1 MKLPFKIPLSGKTA
15 VVTGGGGVLCS
26 EFCRALAACG
36 ATVAVLG
43 HRIESIQRV
52 ADAINAD
59 NEVIAAGG
67 SAFPVVANVLDKS
80 SLEAAKTEIDA
91 KTGGCEILINGAG
104 GNNPRGTTSAEYL
117 TRDDLDPASAA
128 VRSVKTFFDLDA
140 EGIGAVF
147 NLNYLG
153 TLLPTQVFARDM
165 AERVSPV
172 IINISSMNA
181 FRPLTKIPAYSGA
194 KAAVSNLTQWLAV
207 HFAPVGIRVNAIAP
221 GFFVTEQ
228 NRALLLDENGGY
240 TARSKKILAHT
251 PMNRFGEPSELI
263 GTLLWLCDNSSSGF
277 VNGTVIPVDGGF
289 SAYSGV

>member
-1 MKLPFKIPLSGKTA
+1 MGLPFKIALEGKTA
-15 VVTGGGGVLCS
+15 VVTGGGGVLCA
-26 EFCRALAACG
+26 EFCRAFAACG

-43 HRIESIQRV
+43 HRSESITKV

-59 NEVIAAGG
+59 SVVKAAGG
-67 SAFPVVANVLDKS
+67 SAFPVVANVLDKD
-80 SLEAAKTEIDA
+80 SLERARLYITE
-91 KTGGCEILINGAG
+91 KTGGCDILVNGAG

-128 VRSVKTFFDLDA
+128 ARGVKTFFDLDA
-140 EGIGAVF
+140 EGIEAVF

-153 TLLPTQVFARDM
+153 TLLPTQVFARGM
-165 AERVSPV
+165 VGRESPV

-181 FRPLTKIPAYSGA
+181 FKPLTKIPAYSGA

-228 NRALLLDENGGY
+228 NRALLINEDGSF

-251 PMNRFGEPSELI
+251 PMNRFGEPSELV
-263 GTLLWLCDNSSSGF
+263 GTLLWLCDSNASGF

>member
-1 MKLPFKIPLSGKTA
+1 MTLPFKIPLLGKTA

-26 EFCRALAACG
+26 DFCRALAACG

-43 HRIESIQRV
+43 HRPESITRV
-52 ADAINAD
+52 SNKINAD
-59 NEVIAAGG
+59 PDIIAAGG
-67 SAFPVVANVLDKS
+67 SAFPVVASVLDREALERAKS
-80 SLEAAKTEIDA
+80 EIDA
-91 KTGGCEILINGAG
+91 RTGGCDILINGAG
-104 GNNPRGTTSAEYL
+104 GNNPRGTTSGEYL
-117 TRDDLDPASAA
+117 TLEDLDAASAA
-128 VRSVKTFFDLDA
+128 ARGVKTFFDLDA
-140 EGIGAVF
+140 EGIEAVF

-153 TLLPTQVFARDM
+153 TLLPTQVFARAM
-165 AERVSPV
+165 AKKESPV
-172 IINISSMNA
+172 VINVSSMNA

-228 NRALLLDENGGY
+228 NRSLLMNEDGSY

-251 PMNRFGEPSELI
+251 PMNRFGEPSELL
-263 GTLLWLCDNSSSGF
+263 GTLLWLCDARASGF
-277 VNGTVIPVDGGF
+277 VNGAIIPVDGGF

>member
-1 MKLPFKIPLSGKTA
+1 MTLPFKIPLQGKTA

-43 HRIESIQRV
+43 HRPESITRV
-52 ADAINAD
+52 SNEINAD
-59 NEVIAAGG
+59 PDINAAGG
-67 SAFPVVANVLDKS
+67 SAFPVVASVLDREA
-80 SLEAAKTEIDA
+80 LERAKAEIDA
-91 KTGGCEILINGAG
+91 LTGGCDILINGAG
-104 GNNPRGTTSAEYL
+104 GNNPRGTTSGEYL
-117 TRDDLDPASAA
+117 TPEDLDTASAA
-128 VRSVKTFFDLDA
+128 ARGVKTFFDLDA
-140 EGIGAVF
+140 EGIEAVF

-165 AERVSPV
+165 AKKESPV
-172 IINISSMNA
+172 IINVSSMNA

-228 NRALLLDENGGY
+228 NLSLLKNEDGSY

-263 GTLLWLCDNSSSGF
+263 GTLLWLCDARASGF
-277 VNGTVIPVDGGF
+277 VNGAIIPVDGGF